1 MFDLITLY
9 MHIIVKLDFL
19 ENEIYLL
26 CTGTAVILREV
37 TGWTQAANTWVLQ
50 LKSDSTE
57 TQPCTVTRLS
67 MSETSASWRQDINPC
82 PQTGRHWP
90 TFIRKALCLF
100 GQPQFPSI
108 LTFYLTGL

>member
-37 TGWTQAANTWVLQ
+37 TG
-50 LKSDSTE
+50 
-57 TQPCTVTRLS
+57 
-67 MSETSASWRQDINPC
+67 
-82 PQTGRHWP
+82 
-90 TFIRKALCLF
+90 
-100 GQPQFPSI
+100 
-108 LTFYLTGL
+108 